1 MTIRREDVLRTAELA
16 EIAVADDEMPR
27 LVEQLARIVA
37 YVEQLS
43 EVPAGEAAEP
53 YLGGPPQVA
62 LREDV
67 IAPAPLARP
76 VSSIA
81 PEFRDGFF
89 LVPRRG
95 ALADE

>member
-1 MTIRREDVLRTAELA
+1 MSIRREDVLRTAELA

-37 YVEQLS
+37 QLS
-43 EVPAGEAAEP
+43 EVPAGETAEP
-53 YLGGPPQVA
+53 YLGGPLQVA